1 MITVTIYNRAV
12 YDAFCD
18 EWVESSYN
26 TWSQFIMHCNIGLQ
40 VIDELI
46 HGDHNYC
53 IVDLKQYLFAKI
65 KYSL

>member
-18 EWVESSYN
+18 EWGVSSYN

-40 VIDELI
+40 VIDEHI
-46 HGDHNYC
+46 HGDHNYW

-65 KYSL
+65 KYNL